1 MNNTVKTAL
10 WGMVAMAG
18 LLVATP
24 AKADRLSFGLGV
36 SDGYGSFFSFGLNS
50 GGRGYGGP
58 SHHGDGHG
66 RGDMRGGCGYA
77 MRQPCPP
84 VVIYAP
90 RPVVYSQPVICVPP
104 PPPVVVP
111 SGYWQ
116 ERDER
121 YWIDGNWAETYDAF
135 GRRCK
140 MWQPG
145 RWETRRIREWVQQ

>member
-1 MNNTVKTAL
+1 MNSTVKTTF
-10 WGMVAMAG
+10 WGLVAVAG

-24 AKADRLSFGLGV
+24 AKADRVSFGLGI
-36 SDGYGSFFSFGLNS
+36 SDGYGSTFSFGLNS

-58 SHHGDGHG
+58 SYHGDGYG
-66 RGDMRGGCGYA
+66 RSRGDLRVGCGYA
-77 MRQPCPP
+77 VRPPCPP
-84 VVIYAP
+84 AVVYVP
-90 RPVVYSQPVICVPP
+90 RPVVYAS
-104 PPPVVVP
+104 PVVVQ

-121 YWIDGNWAETYDAF
+121 YWIEGNWVETFDAY

-145 RWETRRIREWVQQ
+145 RWEIRRIREWVQP